1 MKPPEVIKT
10 AAISARQS
18 EAVTKSSI
26 GATTSVT
33 KTLKYVSVP
42 VCAYVWG
49 AYIDATRPRNAR
61 ADSNNNTCGLKM
73 QFYVDAYVHMFIYLY
88 MSVLVYGCL
97 HVCAYEINSRMK
109 ELSKLKGE

>member
-26 GATTSVT
+26 GATASATTSVT
-33 KTLKYVSVP
+33 KTLKCE
-42 VCAYVWG
+42 CAYVWG
-49 AYIDATRPRNAR
+49 AYIDATRPQNAR

-73 QFYVDAYVHMFIYLY
+73 QFFVDAYVQIFLYVCKWMFAC
-88 MSVLVYGCL
+88 MCL
-97 HVCAYEINSRMK
+97 
-109 ELSKLKGE
+109 

>member
-26 GATTSVT
+26 GATASATTSVT

-73 QFYVDAYVHMFIYLY
+73 QFYVDAYVQIFLYVCIWMFAC
-88 MSVLVYGCL
+88 MCL
-97 HVCAYEINSRMK
+97 
-109 ELSKLKGE
+109 